1 MKKVLSVI
9 IALPA
14 VMFIMT
20 GLRWLVDPATAATQ
34 FGMPL
39 LDGIGLSTQIG
50 DLAAFFI
57 AGGMFV
63 FIALITSKRSWYYPP
78 IMLVG
83 FTALFRILAWL
94 LHDATLAVQMIVP
107 EIVIAVLLLAASRI
121 IPEHE

>member
-1 MKKVLSVI
+1 MKKVLSIV

-14 VMFIMT
+14 LIFIMT
-20 GLRWLVDPATAATQ
+20 GLRWLVDPATAAAQ

-39 LDGIGLSTQIG
+39 LDGVGLSTQIG

-107 EIVIAVLLLAASRI
+107 EIVIAVLLLTASRI

>member
-1 MKKVLSVI
+1 MKRVLSIV

-14 VMFIMT
+14 LMFIMT
-20 GLRWLVDPATAATQ
+20 GLRWLVDPATAAAQ

-39 LDGIGLSTQIG
+39 LDGVGLSTQIG

-107 EIVIAVLLLAASRI
+107 EIVIAVLLLTASRI
-121 IPEHE
+121 IPEHK

>member
-20 GLRWLVDPATAATQ
+20 GLRWLVDPATAAAQ

-83 FTALFRILAWL
+83 FTALFRVLAWL
-94 LHDATLAVQMIVP
+94 LHDATLAVQMIVS

>member
-20 GLRWLVDPATAATQ
+20 GLRWLVDPATAAAQ

-83 FTALFRILAWL
+83 FTALFRVLAWL

-107 EIVIAVLLLAASRI
+107 EIVIAMLLLAASRI

>member
-1 MKKVLSVI
+1 MKNVLSVI

-107 EIVIAVLLLAASRI
+107 EIVIAMLLLAASRI

>member
-107 EIVIAVLLLAASRI
+107 EIVIVMLLLAASRI

>member
-1 MKKVLSVI
+1 MKKVLSIV

-20 GLRWLVDPATAATQ
+20 GLRWLVDPATAAEQ

-39 LDGIGLSTQIG
+39 LSGVGLSTQIG

-107 EIVIAVLLLAASRI
+107 EIVIAALLLAASRI

>member
-20 GLRWLVDPATAATQ
+20 GLRWLVDPATAAAQ

-107 EIVIAVLLLAASRI
+107 EIVIAMLLLAASRI

>member
-1 MKKVLSVI
+1 MKKVLSVL

-20 GLRWLVDPATAATQ
+20 GLRWLVDPATAAAQ

-83 FTALFRILAWL
+83 FTALFRVLAWL

>member
-1 MKKVLSVI
+1 
-9 IALPA
+9 
-14 VMFIMT
+14 MFIMT

-107 EIVIAVLLLAASRI
+107 EIVIAMLLLAASRI

>member
-20 GLRWLVDPATAATQ
+20 GLRWLVDPATAAAQ

-83 FTALFRILAWL
+83 FTALFRVLAWL

>member
-1 MKKVLSVI
+1 MKKVLSIV

-14 VMFIMT
+14 LMFIMT
-20 GLRWLVDPATAATQ
+20 GLRWVVDPATAAAQ

-39 LDGIGLSTQIG
+39 LDGVGLSTQIG

-107 EIVIAVLLLAASRI
+107 EIVIAVLLLTASRI

>member
-14 VMFIMT
+14 VMFVMT
-20 GLRWLVDPATAATQ
+20 GLRWLVDPATAAAQ

-83 FTALFRILAWL
+83 FTALFRVLAWL

>member
-1 MKKVLSVI
+1 MKKVLSIV

-14 VMFIMT
+14 LMFIMT
-20 GLRWLVDPATAATQ
+20 GLRWLVDPATAAAQ

-39 LDGIGLSTQIG
+39 LDGVGLSTQIG

-107 EIVIAVLLLAASRI
+107 EIVIAVLLLTASRI

>member
-107 EIVIAVLLLAASRI
+107 EIVIAMLLLAASRI